1 MIHEGTFTKVSG
13 GWDDVWGY
21 RIVGSDAVNVGDEIT
36 MTTKAGKVSTVFVRN
51 VQGIE
56 RSAKFGASTYGEFSK
71 TPVAA

>member
-1 MIHEGTFTKVSG
+1 MKVPG
-13 GWDDVWGY
+13 PWGDNIWGY
-21 RIVGSDAVNVGDEIT
+21 RVVGSDAVNVGDEIT

-56 RSAKFGASTYGEFSK
+56 RSAKFGVSTYGEFSK